1 MASLSSASRR
11 NSASSAS
18 SSCGR
23 RSSRMDSLSEE
34 DHSVFRPIKAG
45 GGDSSL
51 TAHNLNNNNNDP
63 TARHRS
69 PSLPVVS
76 TSGGI
81 ARSRSPSLPVN
92 PNSPETTTA
101 ASSVATGLDR
111 SVSCR
116 SYTDRSDSGVSD
128 CSRHSSSLLSS
139 VLGATGRLVIEE
151 EDETGSGTGSTTD
164 INHVSMTNG
173 SSIIPGS
180 SDFETNNKSRSVVNK
195 SRYSIDSAIGG
206 E

>member
-1 MASLSSASRR
+1 MASLTSASRR

-34 DHSVFRPIKAG
+34 DNSSVFRPIKS
-45 GGDSSL
+45 GDNSL
-51 TAHNLNNNNNDP
+51 TTHNPTNDP

-76 TSGGI
+76 TTGGI
-81 ARSRSPSLPVN
+81 ARSRSPSLPVS
-92 PNSPETTTA
+92 PNSPETVT
-101 ASSVATGLDR
+101 VLDR

-116 SYTDRSDSGVSD
+116 SYSAVSDRSDSGVSD

-139 VLGATGRLVIEE
+139 VFGATGQLVIQE
-151 EDETGSGTGSTTD
+151 EDEGSSGSTTD
-164 INHVSMTNG
+164 LNHDSMTNG
-173 SSIIPGS
+173 SISSSIIPGS
-180 SDFETNNKSRSVVNK
+180 SAQTNKSRSVVNK
-195 SRYSIDSAIGG
+195 SRYSIDSAID

>member
-1 MASLSSASRR
+1 MASLTSASRR

-34 DHSVFRPIKAG
+34 DHSSVFRPIKS
-45 GGDSSL
+45 GGDNSL
-51 TAHNLNNNNNDP
+51 TTHNPTNDP

-76 TSGGI
+76 TTGGI
-81 ARSRSPSLPVN
+81 ARSRSPSLPVS
-92 PNSPETTTA
+92 PNSPET
-101 ASSVATGLDR
+101 VAVLDR

-116 SYTDRSDSGVSD
+116 SYSAVSDRSDSGVSD

-139 VLGATGRLVIEE
+139 VFGATGQLVIQE
-151 EDETGSGTGSTTD
+151 EDEGSSGSTAD
-164 INHVSMTNG
+164 LNHDSMTNG
-173 SSIIPGS
+173 SISSSSSSIIPGS
-180 SDFETNNKSRSVVNK
+180 SAQTNKSRSVVNK
-195 SRYSIDSAIGG
+195 SRYSIDSAID